1 MAAASALVSP
11 PMDGMVTVTQ
21 RGFVVKAGGAA
32 APPAL
37 KSTSA
42 GSLAEPSLLSLG
54 SFGRRTVSP
63 LLTPPASGSLES
75 AAAGG
80 DAGELHLAQCA
91 KLTPGAKRLIKG
103 VVRGL
108 RAWQEPEAA
117 AEGFGGTYF
126 FRDEDGARCGIMKP
140 CDEEPLAPN
149 NPKGFVGRQLG
160 DPGLKPTVRVGEA
173 ATREVAAYLLDRGHF
188 SRVPHTVMV
197 EISHPIFHVAP
208 REEGAPAPPPTAAS
222 SSSSSLSSGATA
234 APVPESAEPA
244 SHPPRKLGSLQAFVA
259 HECDTSEL
267 GASRFPVRDVHR
279 IGILDIRLFNTD
291 RHAGNILVRRVPSG
305 VVGGAGAAGAGSP
318 CPPPPPSCPLS
329 KGMLDRGVP
338 AYELV
343 PIDHGFALPEELEPP
358 YFEWQHWPQAMMPFG
373 REELEYIRGLLHAR
387 PRAGAARRTTPATRP
402 GRHPSALR
410 RQRGLLHRR
419 HGGGVRRD
427 VAHERG
433 DR

>member
-173 ATREVAAYLLDRGHF
+173 ATREVCAFCRGFGMREVGPGEERQPECAPLSRAHSVISEEGSCLSDFPPLPF
-188 SRVPHTVMV
+188 SRP
-197 EISHPIFHVAP
+197 PL
-208 REEGAPAPPPTAAS
+208 RWPPTC
-222 SSSSSLSSGATA
+222 LTVAT
-234 APVPESAEPA
+234 SPA
-244 SHPPRKLGSLQAFVA
+244 
-259 HECDTSEL
+259 
-267 GASRFPVRDVHR
+267 
-279 IGILDIRLFNTD
+279 
-291 RHAGNILVRRVPSG
+291 
-305 VVGGAGAAGAGSP
+305 
-318 CPPPPPSCPLS
+318 CP
-329 KGMLDRGVP
+329 
-338 AYELV
+338 
-343 PIDHGFALPEELEPP
+343 
-358 YFEWQHWPQAMMPFG
+358 
-373 REELEYIRGLLHAR
+373 
-387 PRAGAARRTTPATRP
+387 TP
-402 GRHPSALR
+402 
-410 RQRGLLHRR
+410 
-419 HGGGVRRD
+419 
-427 VAHERG
+427 
-433 DR
+433 